1 MSCLEI
7 TGVINADNSFT
18 PDRWRNPD
26 VIKVDAAP
34 EEIDATWSVVALDS
48 KNKVLIRG
56 ATSVIKSPVCPNA
69 SSSWL
74 KSVLIMPDLTAA
86 VVVKRNDQEAYR
98 RVVPKPA
105 SVSLDKPSKEF
116 AAGTVE
122 FRVRIKGSIPSEGA
136 HLVLRWIAPNQ
147 VPLPLGIMEVRE
159 RQDIF
164 VPIRLSELPGGNGC
178 RFSVAYQDGI
188 RTVEVSEQLNVP
200 IRSATPLIIAP
211 SSNTPVFE
219 NGWLSLE
226 GRLDGDG
233 DFEKLEW
240 WLNNERVGIGPRTGI
255 PSPGLGNRIIELR
268 FEDSVAR
275 VEIQVRPVSRIESPE
290 WSPPWRHK
298 QLIVV
303 GTSIRQVSQ
312 RVQNVSERAI
322 EPINTH
328 DIDQPPEH

>member
-1 MSCLEI
+1 MTCLEI

-18 PDRWRNPD
+18 PGRWHNPE
-26 VIKVDAAP
+26 VIKVDPAS
-34 EEIDATWSVVALDS
+34 EERDATWSVVALDS
-48 KNKVLIRG
+48 KNEVLVRG
-56 ATSVIKSPVCPNA
+56 AASVIKSPVCPSD
-69 SSSWL
+69 SSFWL
-74 KSVLIMPDLTAA
+74 KSVLNIPDSTTA
-86 VVVKRNDQEAYR
+86 VVVLRNDQEAYR

-105 SVSLDKPSKEF
+105 SVSLDAPSKEF

-122 FRVRIKGSIPSEGA
+122 FRVRIKGPIPNEGA
-136 HLVLRWIAPNQ
+136 HLVLRWIPPNQ
-147 VPLPLGIMEVRE
+147 APLPLGIMEVRQ

-164 VPIRLSELPGGNGC
+164 LPIRLSELPGGNGC

-188 RTVEVSEQLNVP
+188 RTVELSEQLNVP

-255 PSPGLGNRIIELR
+255 RSPGLGNRIIELR
-268 FEDSVAR
+268 FENSVAS

-298 QLIVV
+298 PLWQSEHRLV
-303 GTSIRQVSQ
+303 TSANGSRTVAIGNRASQ
-312 RVQNVSERAI
+312 CGGI
-322 EPINTH
+322 
-328 DIDQPPEH
+328 